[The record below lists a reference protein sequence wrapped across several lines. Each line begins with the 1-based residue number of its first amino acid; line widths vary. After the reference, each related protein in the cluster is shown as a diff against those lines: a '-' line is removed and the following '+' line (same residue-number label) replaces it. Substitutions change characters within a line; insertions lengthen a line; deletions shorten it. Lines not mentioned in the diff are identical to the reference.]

1 MKLKITIPEGLKDI
15 KLYQYQKFAEIEEK
29 IEDANT
35 LAIQMVHIFCNVEIE
50 KVRLLNIQDVFSIGD
65 TIGTFFN
72 EKPPLINRFTMNGI
86 QYGFIPKLDEM
97 TFGEYVDI
105 DTYLSDWQNMQF
117 AMAVLYRPVEGSY
130 KDMYN
135 IRPYK
140 TNDEAKMLEM
150 PMDVVLGAL
159 LFFYRL
165 GNDCSRT
172 IANYLQEKQESSLV
186 KYINSEKSMAGLAAY
201 TDSLK
206 AILDDLKVS
215 LN

>member
-65 TIGTFFN
+65 TIGAFFN
-72 EKPPLINRFTMNGI
+72 EKPPLINRFSMNGI

-105 DTYLSDWQNMQF
+105 DTYLSDWQNMQY

>member
-65 TIGTFFN
+65 TIGAFFN
-72 EKPPLINRFTMNGI
+72 EKPPLINRFTMNGV

-105 DTYLSDWQNMQF
+105 DTYLSDWQNMQY

-159 LFFYRL
+159 LFYRL

>member
-1 MKLKITIPEGLKDI
+1 MLCVMLLSIYL
-15 KLYQYQKFAEIEEK
+15 
-29 IEDANT
+29 AN
-35 LAIQMVHIFCNVEIE
+35 
-50 KVRLLNIQDVFSIGD
+50 VFSIGE
-65 TIGTFFN
+65 TIGGFFN
-72 EKPPLINRFTMNGI
+72 EKPPLINRFTMNGV

-105 DTYLSDWQNMQF
+105 DTYLSDWQNMQY

>member
-50 KVRLLNIQDVFSIGD
+50 KVRLLNIQDVFCIGD
-65 TIGTFFN
+65 TIGAFFN
-72 EKPPLINRFTMNGI
+72 EKPPLINRFSMNGI

-105 DTYLSDWQNMQF
+105 DTYLSDWQNMQY

>member
-1 MKLKITIPEGLKDI
+1 M
-15 KLYQYQKFAEIEEK
+15 
-29 IEDANT
+29 
-35 LAIQMVHIFCNVEIE
+35 IE
-50 KVRLLNIQDVFSIGD
+50 KVKLLNIKDVFSIGE
-65 TIGTFFN
+65 TIGAFFN
-72 EKPPLINRFTMNGI
+72 EKPMLINRFTMNGI

-105 DTYLSDWQNMQF
+105 DTYLGNWDSMQY
-117 AMAVLYRPVEGSY
+117 AMAVLYRPVEGVY

-140 TNDEAKMLEM
+140 TNDQTKMLEM
-150 PMDVVLGAL
+150 PMNVVLGAL

>member
-65 TIGTFFN
+65 TIGAFFN
-72 EKPPLINRFTMNGI
+72 EKPPLINRFSMNGI

-105 DTYLSDWQNMQF
+105 DTYLSDWQNMQY

-186 KYINSEKSMAGLAAY
+186 KYINSEKSMAGFAAY

>member
-15 KLYQYQKFAEIEEK
+15 KLKQYQKFAEIEEK

-35 LAIQMVHIFCNVEIE
+35 LAIQMVHIFCNVPIE
-50 KVRLLNIQDVFSIGD
+50 KVKLLNIKDVFSIGE
-65 TIGTFFN
+65 TIGAFFN
-72 EKPPLINRFTMNGI
+72 EKPMLINRFTMNGI

-105 DTYLSDWQNMQF
+105 DTYLGNWDSMQY
-117 AMAVLYRPVEGSY
+117 AMAVLYRPVEGAY

-140 TNDEAKMLEM
+140 TNDQTKMLEM
-150 PMDVVLGAL
+150 PMNVVLGAL

-186 KYINSEKSMAGLAAY
+186 KYIN
-201 TDSLK
+201 
-206 AILDDLKVS
+206 
-215 LN
+215 

>member
-15 KLYQYQKFAEIEEK
+15 KLKQYQKFAELEEK

-35 LAIQMVHIFCNVEIE
+35 LAIQMVHIFCNVPIE
-50 KVRLLNIQDVFSIGD
+50 KVKLLNIKDVFSIGE
-65 TIGTFFN
+65 TIGAFFN
-72 EKPPLINRFTMNGI
+72 EKPMLINRFTMNGI

-105 DTYLSDWQNMQF
+105 DTYLGNWDSMQY
-117 AMAVLYRPVEGSY
+117 AMAVLYRPVEGVY

-140 TNDEAKMLEM
+140 TNDQTKMLEM
-150 PMDVVLGAL
+150 PMNVVLGAL

-172 IANYLQEKQESSLV
+172 ITSYLQEKQESSLV

>member
-1 MKLKITIPEGLKDI
+1 
-15 KLYQYQKFAEIEEK
+15 
-29 IEDANT
+29 
-35 LAIQMVHIFCNVEIE
+35 MVHIFCNVEIE

-65 TIGTFFN
+65 TIGAFFN
-72 EKPPLINRFTMNGI
+72 EKPPLINRFSMNGI

-105 DTYLSDWQNMQF
+105 DTYLSDWQNMQY

-159 LFFYRL
+159 RFFYRL

>member
-65 TIGTFFN
+65 TIGAFFN
-72 EKPPLINRFTMNGI
+72 EKPPLINRFSMNGI

-105 DTYLSDWQNMQF
+105 DTYLSDWQNMQY

-135 IRPYK
+135 IRPDK

>member
-65 TIGTFFN
+65 TIGAFFN
-72 EKPPLINRFTMNGI
+72 EKPPLINRFSMNGI

-105 DTYLSDWQNMQF
+105 DTYLSDWQNMQY

-159 LFFYRL
+159 RFFYRV
-165 GNDCSRT
+165 GNACSRP

>member
-65 TIGTFFN
+65 TIGAFFN
-72 EKPPLINRFTMNGI
+72 EKPPLINRFTMNGV

-105 DTYLSDWQNMQF
+105 DTYLSDWQNMQY

>member
-50 KVRLLNIQDVFSIGD
+50 KVRLLNIQDVFSIGE
-65 TIGTFFN
+65 TIGAFFN
-72 EKPPLINRFTMNGI
+72 EKPPLINRFTMNGV

-105 DTYLSDWQNMQF
+105 DTYLSDWQNMQY

>member
-65 TIGTFFN
+65 TIGALFN
-72 EKPPLINRFTMNGI
+72 EKPPLINRFTMNGV

-105 DTYLSDWQNMQF
+105 DTYLSDWQNMQY

>member
-65 TIGTFFN
+65 TIGAFFN
-72 EKPPLINRFTMNGI
+72 EKPPLINRFSMNGI

-105 DTYLSDWQNMQF
+105 DTYLSDWQNMQYS
-117 AMAVLYRPVEGSY
+117 MAVLYRPVEGSY